1 MDTSD
6 PATPNWLSDYGI
18 RHLAIIPDGNR
29 RWAKDRSQPA
39 RYGHEAG
46 FRKLAE
52 LAERAFQRNVHTLT
66 VWCFSAENW
75 RRAPSETTDLMA
87 LCDDFVR
94 NDVVPTAKRFDARVY
109 HLGRKER
116 LPSDLQ
122 TSLHLA
128 EELSLNHRSRI
139 YNIAIDYSGQDELTR
154 AGARL
159 ADALQASSARTH
171 TLVDFLDNAGQQYI
185 EPDLVVRTSG
195 EKRMSGF
202 MPFQTAY
209 SELFFV
215 QELFPDLT
223 FNHLESIAEEFK
235 QRRRSFGG

>member
-1 MDTSD
+1 MDTSNG
-6 PATPNWLSDYGI
+6 ATTNWCSDYGI

-29 RWAKDRSQPA
+29 RWAQDRSQPA
-39 RYGHEAG
+39 RFGHEAG
-46 FRKLAE
+46 FRKLAH
-52 LAERAFQRNVHTLT
+52 LADSAFQRHVHTIT

-75 RRAPSETTDLMA
+75 RRASTETTDLMA

-94 NDVVPTAKRFDARVY
+94 NDVLETAKRFDARVH

-116 LPSDLQ
+116 LPLDLRA
-122 TSLHLA
+122 SLQFV
-128 EELSLNHRSRI
+128 EELTVNHRSRI

-159 ADALQASSARTH
+159 ADAVKASSAH
-171 TLVDFLDNAGQQYI
+171 EHKLGDFLDNAGQQYV

-195 EKRMSGF
+195 EHRMSGF

-215 QELFPDLT
+215 RELFPDLT
-223 FNHLESIAEEFK
+223 FHHLESIAEEFK

>member
-1 MDTSD
+1 MDTSG
-6 PATPNWLSDYGI
+6 PATTNWCSDYGI

-29 RWAKDRSQPA
+29 RWAQDRSQPA
-39 RYGHEAG
+39 RFGHEAG

-52 LAERAFQRNVHTLT
+52 LADRAFQRHVHTLT

-75 RRAPSETTDLMA
+75 RRSSTETTDLMA

-94 NDVVPTAKRFDARVY
+94 SDVMPTAARFDARVH

-116 LPSDLQ
+116 LPSDLRA
-122 TSLHLA
+122 SLQLA
-128 EELSLNHRSRI
+128 EDTTAHHRSRT

-159 ADALQASSARTH
+159 ADALSASRAGEH
-171 TLVDFLDNAGQQYI
+171 KLVDFLDNAGQQYI
-185 EPDLVVRTSG
+185 EPDLVIRTSG
-195 EKRMSGF
+195 EQRMSGF

-215 QELFPDLT
+215 RELFPDLT
-223 FNHLESIAEEFK
+223 FHHLEAIAEEFK
-235 QRRRSFGG
+235 QRRRSFGS